1 MLKFKDFV
9 LPNIGLFFRYKNN
22 VDVFIEDS
30 YDEEFYLTLVNR
42 VFEQTGHK
50 VNKLISLGCKTNVL
64 AACNSDQA
72 KRDVLRVYIVDG
84 DLELITDNNDKNL
97 KHLFVLEKYCIENY
111 LIHKESIIEIIHDY
125 LIIDREKIEKQLS
138 FENWLK
144 GLSKDLIE
152 LFLHYSISKEVCPTI
167 PTISLGV
174 GNLCSPIKKVP
185 VLNEEKCN
193 KRVLNI
199 KSEILK
205 VITEEEYNDKIY
217 GLREKWPYNMNTLLK
232 IVSAKDYILPLLEF
246 RFQKFKSSNPI
257 RMRRETLRLRL
268 AKLCD
273 VTELNKIAERIE

>member
-9 LPNIGLFFRYKNN
+9 LPNVGLFFRYKNN

-30 YDEEFYLTLVNR
+30 YDDEFYLALVNR
-42 VFEQTGHK
+42 VFEKTGHK
-50 VNKLISLGCKTNVL
+50 INKLISLGCKSNVL
-64 AACNSDQA
+64 AACASDQV

-84 DLELITDNNDKNL
+84 DLELITNGNEKKL

-125 LIIDREKIEKQLS
+125 LIIERDKIEKQLS

-174 GNLCSPIKKVP
+174 GNLCAPIKQVP

-193 KRVLNI
+193 KRIADI
-199 KSEILK
+199 KKEILK
-205 VITEEEYNDKIY
+205 SISEEEYNDKIY
-217 GLREKWPYNMNTLLK
+217 ELREKWPYNMDTLLK
-232 IVSAKDYILPLLEF
+232 IVSAKDYIIPLLEF
-246 RFQKFKSSNPI
+246 RFHKFKSTNSI
-257 RMRRETLRLRL
+257 KMRRETLRLRL

-273 VTELNKIAERIE
+273 VSELEKISDKIA

>member
-9 LPNIGLFFRYKNN
+9 LPNVGLFFRYKNT

-42 VFEQTGHK
+42 VFEKTGHK
-50 VNKLISLGCKTNVL
+50 INKLISLGCKTNVL
-64 AACNSDQA
+64 AACHSDQA

-84 DLELITDNNDKNL
+84 DLELITDSNEKKL
-97 KHLFVLEKYCIENY
+97 KHLFVLDKYCIENY

-125 LIIDREKIEKQLS
+125 LIIDRDKIEKQLS

-144 GLSKDLIE
+144 GLSKDLID
-152 LFLHYSISKEVCPTI
+152 LFLHYSISKQVCPTI

-174 GNLCSPIKKVP
+174 GNLCEPIKKIP

-193 KRVLNI
+193 NRI
-199 KSEILK
+199 KDIKEEILK
-205 VITEEEYNDKIY
+205 SITNEEYNDKIY
-217 GLREKWPYNMNTLLK
+217 ELREKWPYNMDTLLK
-232 IVSAKDYILPLLEF
+232 IVSGKDYILPLLEF
-246 RFQKFKSSNPI
+246 RLHKFKSTNSI
-257 RMRRETLRLRL
+257 KMRRETLRLRL

-273 VTELNKIAERIE
+273 VSELKKITDKIA